1 MRLYSEAGR
10 GGGTTT
16 PWRSRRLVAR
26 PYSCVIPLTS
36 EGPGSPIPG
45 PKFAGV
51 WKEGRPVAKRRSYTK
66 EQRIEA
72 VTLAQ
77 AAGIPE
83 ASKRLGIPQGTIKR
97 WVAQA
102 RGSTYGDQTGAEAL
116 KAMTEEVRAKAVA
129 EATEAVTEHISERL
143 KQMADELYQL
153 AHKAIQ
159 KVDVAISDPNEVPKG
174 KKPERHDRD
183 GAAWVRSLVGVMA
196 QGIEKA
202 QLLTGKATGRN
213 EVVERREYH
222 ITEEIVARNPD
233 VLDSIFGPS
242 RPGADR
248 PGLEDR
254 GGESSRLGLGELRGP
269 DVPAATAS
277 EVPGAEADGG

>member
-1 MRLYSEAGR
+1 HAALPIAQHWSGGTSGRIRFDRSKIRGIMAAKTCRTDTSQTTLSRPANGVLAAPFFCSPAWARLYSEAGR

-102 RGSTYGDQTGAEAL
+102 RGS
-116 KAMTEEVRAKAVA
+116 
-129 EATEAVTEHISERL
+129 
-143 KQMADELYQL
+143 
-153 AHKAIQ
+153 
-159 KVDVAISDPNEVPKG
+159 
-174 KKPERHDRD
+174 
-183 GAAWVRSLVGVMA
+183 
-196 QGIEKA
+196 
-202 QLLTGKATGRN
+202 
-213 EVVERREYH
+213 
-222 ITEEIVARNPD
+222 
-233 VLDSIFGPS
+233 
-242 RPGADR
+242 
-248 PGLEDR
+248 
-254 GGESSRLGLGELRGP
+254 
-269 DVPAATAS
+269 
-277 EVPGAEADGG
+277 